1 MKIVF
6 ATNNK
11 HKIEEVKKIL
21 PPDIELLT
29 LFDIG
34 CEEDLPETGNT
45 FEQNAAQ
52 KARYIHDKYGYDCFA
67 DDSGLEAEALH
78 GRPGVY
84 SARYAGTNSTSTAN
98 VTKLLSE
105 LNMEENRKA
114 KFRTVI
120 ALMIG
125 EETSYFEGEIKGE
138 ITLRER
144 GSNGFGYDPVF
155 VPEGFH
161 VTFAEMAPELKNK
174 ISHRSIAVQK
184 LAEFLTAEK

>member
-1 MKIVF
+1 MLF
-6 ATNNK
+6 RS
-11 HKIEEVKKIL
+11 KKIL
-21 PPDIELLT
+21 PPAIQILT
-29 LFDIG
+29 LSDIG

-52 KARYIHDKYGYDCFA
+52 KARYVHDKYGYDCFA

-84 SARYAGTNSTSTAN
+84 SARYAGPGGNSSAN
-98 VTKLLSE
+98 VAKLLTE
-105 LNMEENRKA
+105 LNQEENRKA
-114 KFRTVI
+114 RFRTVI
-120 ALMIG
+120 ALMAG

-144 GSNGFGYDPVF
+144 GTNGFGYDPVF

-174 ISHRSIAVQK
+174 ISHRAIAVSK
-184 LAEFLTAEK
+184 LSEYLKTI